1 MAQSSV
7 APHRTPSRLPSRH
20 STQIITPA
28 RSSHPNYVR
37 PSDSQRSIAQT
48 SRTRK
53 KGKSLNTESE
63 ADSVVQSQPNQSSS
77 QNRTRKPP
85 PTSQKKS
92 QRKRKKTPITNDSD
106 NNSENADRIMDY
118 TQDSDEENSK
128 IRRSNKKKINTFD
141 PIRDYFKAP
150 FHANETD
157 TGEELMY
164 QCKWCGVVYKK
175 GCGTNSNLYKHR
187 EGTLQRAHCSGRS
200 EAIKAGCKLP
210 LSKKDIQDK
219 DDARNQGLVK
229 HSLKNATFDN
239 KVLNQLLVIWLI

>member
-1 MAQSSV
+1 MSSSLSSNHFNEDSSSDDSTISYPDRSDFPQV
-7 APHRTPSRLPSRH
+7 LSEEDVKEVIASLVSQQKTGKEIYRTPSRLPSRH

-157 TGEELMY
+157 TNICL
-164 QCKWCGVVYKK
+164 
-175 GCGTNSNLYKHR
+175 
-187 EGTLQRAHCSGRS
+187 
-200 EAIKAGCKLP
+200 
-210 LSKKDIQDK
+210 
-219 DDARNQGLVK
+219 
-229 HSLKNATFDN
+229 
-239 KVLNQLLVIWLI
+239 